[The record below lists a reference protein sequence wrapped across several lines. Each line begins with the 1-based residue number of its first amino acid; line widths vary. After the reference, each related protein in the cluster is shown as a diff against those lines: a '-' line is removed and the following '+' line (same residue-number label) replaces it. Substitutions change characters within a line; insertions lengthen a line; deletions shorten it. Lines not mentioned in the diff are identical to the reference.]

1 MAQLNRILRAF
12 GNDGSA
18 ATRFSCVR
26 QVVCVMALSA
36 VLWSADAAA
45 QAIPPTCP
53 NDLGTANIIDHDFT
67 VSFCELCEIGTVR
80 IDIENPY
87 RRVDDADFSDIVIT
101 ENLLASGLTYVSN
114 STRFSTNN
122 VPTPPVVQP
131 AVSGPNGSVL
141 TWTLSNLFVLEGR
154 PNNGGGGDPFADR
167 RVRRPAARGR
177 RRGRAG
183 WRRSHDRGRGR
194 IHAELRADLPPHEH
208 DRTGTL
214 PLQEPE
220 PEIIKTGRNVDAGQG
235 SGQYS
240 DPVYGHEND
249 DVIWRLEVRNNGD
262 ADLQDLKL
270 SDLFDPG
277 NFDFD
282 YICDSEADAT
292 SVATGGG
299 PGGCSPASDATSLPD
314 ISVQQLFG
322 GGANP
327 TSWRRRAATIS
338 TTSWAR

>member
-1 MAQLNRILRAF
+1 
-12 GNDGSA
+12 
-18 ATRFSCVR
+18 
-26 QVVCVMALSA
+26 MALSA

-154 PNNGGGGDPFADR
+154 PNNGGGGGTRSLTVEFDVRRHAAVGEEGLVAADR
-167 RVRRPAARGR
+167 T
-177 RRGRAG
+177 
-183 WRRSHDRGRGR
+183 
-194 IHAELRADLPPHEH
+194 IEAEVEFTPSCELTYRHTSTSGPGL
-208 DRTGTL
+208 L
-214 PLQEPE
+214 PLQEPA

-282 YICDSEADAT
+282 YICDNEGDAT

-299 PGGCSPASDATSLPD
+299 AGGCAPASDATSLPD
-314 ISVQQLFG
+314 I
-322 GGANP
+322 
-327 TSWRRRAATIS
+327 
-338 TTSWAR
+338 